1 MPVTVDSQPLPTE
14 QLGFLTVG
22 DVLAYLQD
30 KNRLVTNVLI
40 DGQSPDFGRIP
51 ALRGSPLAGHSVFIE
66 TSAPR
71 EIALEVLTELE
82 RQMDIAEVSRSEA
95 IAHLSRNEPNKAL
108 QKLSGCFTTWQTGQ
122 ESVQKV
128 AQLLRIDLDK
138 IRNDHQTLSHTLDA
152 FAGQLRT
159 IRQSLEDRDYVTLS
173 DTLEY
178 EVTDSIRQW
187 RGAVDVM
194 RQLVS

>member
-1 MPVTVDSQPLPTE
+1 MPVTVDSQPLQTE

-30 KNRLVTNVLI
+30 KNRLITNVLI
-40 DGQSPDFGRIP
+40 DGRSPDFGRIP

-66 TSAPR
+66 TTEPR
-71 EIALEVLTELE
+71 EIALEVLGELE
-82 RQMDIAEVSRSEA
+82 RQMDIAEISRSEA
-95 IAHLSRNEPNKAL
+95 IEHLSRNEPNKAL

-128 AQLLRIDLDK
+128 AQLLRIDLDSVK
-138 IRNDHQTLSHTLDA
+138 TDQRTLSDTLDS
-152 FAGQLRT
+152 FATQLRA
-159 IRQSLEDRDYVTLS
+159 IRQSLEDRDFVALS

-178 EVTDSIRQW
+178 EVTDTIRDW
-187 RGAVDVM
+187 RGAVGAM
-194 RQLVS
+194 RLLVA